1 MSTHDP
7 NKIVVTFLGNIIT
20 GFAADTFVNIA
31 RDEEGWFKTVGANGN
46 VCRARNNNK
55 GGKITLTLQ
64 QDSLSNDILSAAA
77 ALDEQFGTGTGEVM
91 VKDLNGTTLA
101 HAESAWVQKFA
112 DAGFG
117 KEVGTREWVIDC
129 GVLEEFIGGIVV
141 P

>member
-1 MSTHDP
+1 MATYDP

-20 GFAADTFVNIA
+20 GFAADTHVNVA
-31 RDEEGWFKTVGANGN
+31 RDEEGWFKTVGSNGN

-77 ALDEQFGTGTGEVM
+77 LLDEQNGTGSGEVM

-101 HAESAWVQKFA
+101 HSESAWVQKFA
-112 DAGFG
+112 DAPFA

-129 GVLEEFIGGIVV
+129 GELNEHVGGITV